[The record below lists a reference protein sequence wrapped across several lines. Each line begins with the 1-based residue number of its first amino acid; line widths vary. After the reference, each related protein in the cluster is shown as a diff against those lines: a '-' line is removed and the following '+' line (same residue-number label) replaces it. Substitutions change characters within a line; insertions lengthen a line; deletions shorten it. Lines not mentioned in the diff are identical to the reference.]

1 MSWARSVLGQR
12 ARQCHGPP
20 RASSSSSSPPSALRL
35 RAGIQRRSAH
45 AAAVAPAWR
54 PSSAL
59 DEWVQHE
66 ARPISLRQLTFFGRT
81 LTESRLIDSANYC
94 RLELPTRL
102 AHRLRDIQTL
112 PYVVVANPHL
122 AHVYESYLRAF
133 ERFRRVPEIRT
144 LEDNEKYCKVLTETL
159 TEHATVIP
167 RLAIGVLEVRGL
179 MKAEETDKFMTTML
193 RSRISRRVIAEQHL
207 ALTETFNS
215 PWHFPTAKHP
225 PPDQEA
231 VGEIFLRCN
240 AKEIVEDCGKTM
252 QELIKLAY
260 GPDVDIPEIKVYG
273 HLDATFPYILSH
285 LEYIIGE
292 LLRNSIQAVIEQR
305 KSKDAK
311 LPPIEVLI
319 CETSQHVIIRI
330 SDQGGG
336 IPNEVLPYLWS
347 FSKGPRREKRL
358 ENLARV
364 PKLLGTLQEL
374 QVPGDKSKSK
384 KLDTRSKH
392 GDSGPHHGSL
402 SSLTGRAPDWRLGI
416 GLPMSRLYS
425 EYWAG
430 SLEIHS
436 LEGYGVDAFLQ
447 ISKLGNKN
455 ERLTTRASMDAI

>member
-1 MSWARSVLGQR
+1 MTNQLY
-12 ARQCHGPP
+12 
-20 RASSSSSSPPSALRL
+20 ALPC
-35 RAGIQRRSAH
+35 AH
-45 AAAVAPAWR
+45 AAAVAPKWK

-59 DEWVQHE
+59 DEWVQRE

-81 LTESRLIDSANYC
+81 LTESRLMDSANYC

-122 AHVYESYLRAF
+122 AHVYESYLQAF
-133 ERFRRVPEIRT
+133 ERFRRVPEIRSV
-144 LEDNEKYCKVLTETL
+144 EDNDRYCKVLEETL
-159 TEHATVIP
+159 KEHATVIP
-167 RLAIGVLEVRGL
+167 RLAIGVLEVRNL
-179 MKAEETDKFMTTML
+179 MKPDETDKFMTTML
-193 RSRISRRVIAEQHL
+193 RARISRRVIAEQHL
-207 ALTETFNS
+207 ALSETFNS
-215 PWHFPTAKHP
+215 PWHFPNAQAPH
-225 PPDQEA
+225 DQEA

-240 AKEIVEDCGKTM
+240 AKEIVESCGKTT
-252 QELIKLAY
+252 QELIKRAY
-260 GPDVDIPEIKVYG
+260 GDHIEIPEIKIYG

-305 KSKDAK
+305 KSKNAK
-311 LPPIEVLI
+311 PPPIEVLI

-336 IPNEVLPYLWS
+336 IPNDLLPYLWS

-358 ENLARV
+358 QNLARV

-374 QVPGDKSKSK
+374 QVGDKSASDLQQKYS
-384 KLDTRSKH
+384 TRPGEAEIHK
-392 GDSGPHHGSL
+392 GSL
-402 SSLTGRAPDWRLGI
+402 ASLTSRAPDLRLGI
-416 GLPMSRLYS
+416 GLPMSRLYA

>member
-1 MSWARSVLGQR
+1 MR
-12 ARQCHGPP
+12 AIPHSSCGRAPVNFVTRHCATRLFHGP
-20 RASSSSSSPPSALRL
+20 
-35 RAGIQRRSAH
+35 
-45 AAAVAPAWR
+45 AVAPTWR

-59 DEWVQHE
+59 DEWVQRE
-66 ARPISLRQLTFFGRT
+66 ARPISLRRLTFFGRT
-81 LTESRLIDSANYC
+81 LTERRLLDSANYC
-94 RLELPTRL
+94 RLELPTRI

-122 AHVYESYLRAF
+122 AYVYELYLGAF
-133 ERFRRVPEIRT
+133 ERFRRIPEIRT
-144 LEDNEKYCKVLTETL
+144 LDDCDAYCKVLEETL
-159 TEHATVIP
+159 KEHATVIP

-179 MKAEETDKFMTTML
+179 MKAEATDRFMQTML

-215 PWHFPTAKHP
+215 PWHFPNAQPSHDP
-225 PPDQEA
+225 NAEA
-231 VGEIFLRCN
+231 VGEIFLKCN
-240 AKEIVEDCGKTM
+240 AKEIVDRCGRTT
-252 QELIKLAY
+252 QELVKAVY
-260 GPDVDIPEIKVYG
+260 GAQVELPEINVDG
-273 HLDATFPYILSH
+273 HPDATFPYVLSH

-305 KSKDAK
+305 KFKDAK
-311 LPPIEVLI
+311 PPPIEVLI
-319 CETSQHVIIRI
+319 CETAQHVIIRI

-336 IPNEVLPYLWS
+336 IPTEILPHLWS

-374 QVPGDKSKSK
+374 QIPEDAPYAHPLTDARFAK
-384 KLDTRSKH
+384 
-392 GDSGPHHGSL
+392 GPQSSMQHGSL
-402 SSLTGRAPDWRLGI
+402 STLTSRPPNLRLGI
-416 GLPMSRLYS
+416 GLPMSRVYA

-436 LEGYGVDAFLQ
+436 LEGFGVDAFLQ

-455 ERLTTRASMDAI
+455 ERLTTRATMDAI

>member
-1 MSWARSVLGQR
+1 MCA
-12 ARQCHGPP
+12 ARQRPLQPQLLPP
-20 RASSSSSSPPSALRL
+20 RV
-35 RAGIQRRSAH
+35 RRYAQ
-45 AAAVAPAWR
+45 AAAVAPVWR

-59 DEWVQHE
+59 DEWVQRE

-133 ERFRRVPEIRT
+133 ERFRRVPEIRS
-144 LEDNEKYCKVLTETL
+144 LEDNDKYCKVLEETL
-159 TEHATVIP
+159 KEHATVIP

-179 MKAEETDKFMTTML
+179 MKAEEADKFMTTML

-207 ALTETFNS
+207 ALTETFSS
-215 PWHFPTAKHP
+215 PWHFPQAQQP
-225 PPDQEA
+225 PHDQEA

-240 AKEIVEDCGKTM
+240 AREIVEDCGKTM
-252 QELIKLAY
+252 KELIRRTY
-260 GPDVDIPEIKVYG
+260 GSHVAIPEIKVYG

-292 LLRNSIQAVIEQR
+292 LLRNSIQAVIEQG
-305 KSKDAK
+305 KAAESE

-319 CETSQHVIIRI
+319 CETPQHVIIRI

-358 ENLARV
+358 QNLARV

-374 QVPGDKSKSK
+374 RAPGDKSAAQLQRE
-384 KLDTRSKH
+384 LDTRSKH
-392 GDSGPHHGSL
+392 GDSGSHQGSL
-402 SSLTGRAPDWRLGI
+402 SSLTSRAPDLRLGI

-455 ERLTTRASMDAI
+455 ERVTTRASMDAI

>member
-1 MSWARSVLGQR
+1 VQR
-12 ARQCHGPP
+12 
-20 RASSSSSSPPSALRL
+20 
-35 RAGIQRRSAH
+35 
-45 AAAVAPAWR
+45 
-54 PSSAL
+54 
-59 DEWVQHE
+59 E

-81 LTESRLIDSANYC
+81 LTESRLLDSANYC

-133 ERFRRVPEIRT
+133 ERFRRVSPIAT
-144 LEDNEKYCKVLTETL
+144 LDDNDRYCHVLQETL

-179 MKAEETDKFMTTML
+179 IRPEETDRFMTSML

-215 PWHFPTAKHP
+215 PWHFPHAMHP

-231 VGEIFLRCN
+231 VGEIFLRCK
-240 AKEIVEDCGKTM
+240 AKEIVQDCGKTM
-252 QELIKLAY
+252 QELIQRAY
-260 GPDVDIPEIKVYG
+260 GPDVSIPDIRVHGDLE
-273 HLDATFPYILSH
+273 ATFPYILSH

-292 LLRNSIQAVIEQR
+292 LLRNSIQAVIEHR
-305 KSKDAK
+305 SANKAE
-311 LPPIEVLI
+311 LPPIKVLI

-364 PKLLGTLQEL
+364 PKLVGTLQEL
-374 QVPGDKSKSK
+374 QVPGIESPVDMQPSVDKR
-384 KLDTRSKH
+384 LRQ
-392 GDSGPHHGSL
+392 GGSGLRHGSL
-402 SSLTGRAPDWRLGI
+402 ASLTGRAPDNRLGI
-416 GLPMSRLYS
+416 GLPMSRLYA

-455 ERLTTRASMDAI
+455 ERLSTRASMDAI

>member
-1 MSWARSVLGQR
+1 MNRCRSSLLIGARGYPSFPTASHRVL
-12 ARQCHGPP
+12 
-20 RASSSSSSPPSALRL
+20 SPVV
-35 RAGIQRRSAH
+35 QRRCIR

-59 DEWVQHE
+59 DEWVQRE
-66 ARPISLRQLTFFGRT
+66 AKPISLRQLTFFGRT
-81 LTESRLIDSANYC
+81 LTERRLIDSANYC

-133 ERFRRVPEIRT
+133 ERFRKVPMIRS
-144 LEDNEKYCKVLTETL
+144 LEDNDKYCKVLEETL

-167 RLAIGVLEVRGL
+167 RLAIGVLEVRSL
-179 MKAEETDKFMTTML
+179 MKPEETDKFMRTML

-207 ALTETFNS
+207 ALTETFSS
-215 PWHFPTAKHP
+215 PWHFPNSPP

-240 AKEIVEDCGKTM
+240 AKEIVEACGKTT
-252 QELIKLAY
+252 QELVKRAY
-260 GPDVDIPEIKVYG
+260 GSHVNMPEIKIYG
-273 HLDATFPYILSH
+273 HLDATFPYILTH

-292 LLRNSIQAVIEQR
+292 LLRNSIQAVVEQR
-305 KSKDAK
+305 RAK
-311 LPPIEVLI
+311 NAKPPPIEVLI
-319 CETSQHVIIRI
+319 CESAQHVIIRI

-336 IPNEVLPYLWS
+336 IPTEVLPYLWS
-347 FSKGPRREKRL
+347 FSKGPRLERRL
-358 ENLARV
+358 ENLSRV
-364 PKLLGTLQEL
+364 PKLLATLQEL
-374 QVPGDKSKSK
+374 QVPGGDSASEMQKKHIK
-384 KLDTRSKH
+384 KLKAGESPTH
-392 GDSGPHHGSL
+392 TGSL
-402 SSLTGRAPDWRLGI
+402 SSLTGRAPDSRLGI

>member
-1 MSWARSVLGQR
+1 MEAVVGAR
-12 ARQCHGPP
+12 
-20 RASSSSSSPPSALRL
+20 
-35 RAGIQRRSAH
+35 RR
-45 AAAVAPAWR
+45 
-54 PSSAL
+54 
-59 DEWVQHE
+59 E

-133 ERFRRVPEIRT
+133 ERFRRVSEIRT
-144 LEDNEKYCKVLTETL
+144 LEDNEKYCKVLEETL

-179 MKAEETDKFMTTML
+179 MKPEETDKFMTTML

-215 PWHFPTAKHP
+215 PWHFPHAQQLH
-225 PPDQEA
+225 DQEA

-240 AKEIVEDCGKTM
+240 AKEIVESCGSTT
-252 QELIKLAY
+252 QDLVRRAY
-260 GPDVDIPEIKVYG
+260 GPNVQIPEIKVYG
-273 HLDATFPYILSH
+273 HLEATFPYILSH

-305 KSKDAK
+305 TSKDAK
-311 LPPIEVLI
+311 PPPIEVLI
-319 CETSQHVIIRI
+319 CETTQHVIIRI

-336 IPNEVLPYLWS
+336 VPNDLLPYLWS

-358 ENLARV
+358 KNLARV
-364 PKLLGTLQEL
+364 PKLLGKSQEL
-374 QVPGDKSKSK
+374 QVPAPDLSSELQQ
-384 KLDTRSKH
+384 KLGTRSQH
-392 GDSGPHHGSL
+392 GDAGIHYGSL
-402 SSLTGRAPDWRLGI
+402 SSLTGRAPDLRLGI

-436 LEGYGVDAFLQ
+436 LEGYGADAFLQ